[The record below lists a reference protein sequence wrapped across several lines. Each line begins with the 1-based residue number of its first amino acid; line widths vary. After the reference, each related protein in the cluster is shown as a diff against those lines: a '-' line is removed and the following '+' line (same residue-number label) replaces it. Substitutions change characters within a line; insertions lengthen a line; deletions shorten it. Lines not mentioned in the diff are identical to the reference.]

1 MTQKKPQKKSQ
12 KTGKKKTRKK
22 TAEKYDI
29 SRLCFEV
36 RELRLAVQELRNQVL
51 ILREEVGEVPSK
63 VWTNPWPTSPS
74 PLNPFW
80 WQPYPV
86 SPTVPNDWTVPS
98 DWTVTYGPHLETSNK
113 IVVSNPNADLR
124 KLANEKEE

>member
-1 MTQKKPQKKSQ
+1 M
-12 KTGKKKTRKK
+12 RKK

-80 WQPYPV
+80 WQPLNPFWWQPYPV
-86 SPTVPNDWTVPS
+86 SPTVPS